1 MHDDAEERPAAGS
14 RSSTGMP
21 AVHVPAASGVE
32 VLILALQMWP
42 LAKTIEGGGRTGSRG
57 RAVFLNLPSGKFSCG
72 IFRANALDSTHSIH
86 WKDLAQVGA
95 QHVT

>member
-21 AVHVPAASGVE
+21 AVHVPAASGVD
-32 VLILALQMWP
+32 VLILAT
-42 LAKTIEGGGRTGSRG
+42 ADVAVGKNNRRGGRTGSRSSC
-57 RAVFLNLPSGKFSCG
+57 FLNCPTGKFSCG